1 MGVTTRAGRSV
12 RRWIVVL
19 LAIVAAS
26 TLGAVAGAVAAL
38 VRATPDLDDLRYRP
52 HQTTYIYDRKGRVIR
67 SLYIENR
74 VPVSIDE
81 IPKVM
86 QQAILAAEDADFEK
100 HRGFDVRGILRAL
113 WVDLR
118 EGGRPVQGGS
128 TITQQLAKLMFLS
141 HERTLTRKI
150 RELFL
155 AIELERRFSKEE
167 ILETYLNEI
176 YFGAGAYG
184 VEAAA
189 QTFFGKSIREVT
201 LAEAALLAALP
212 RGPHYY
218 DPFRYPDRALARR
231 NYVLDRMAK
240 EGYISPRA
248 AAEAKAQPLGV
259 VSRNEERDVSASYF
273 VDYVLQQLYER
284 FPADE
289 ARDRIFGGGL
299 RVYTTL
305 DLDLQRAAEQVAAR
319 FPVATTDANGL
330 PQPQLAIVTLDP
342 HTGDILAMVGGR
354 GEGNKFNRAV
364 QATRQPGS
372 AIKPFIWLAAIDRR
386 LATPATVIEDKPLQ
400 YTLPDGTHWQ
410 PSNYDGRFLGPVT
423 IRTALEQSINM
434 VAIQLLEQVTP
445 GVVISYMKQMGI
457 TTLVEPPREPN
468 DRHLALALGG
478 LTRGVTPLEM
488 AAAYGVLANG
498 GILSKPR
505 AILRIEDASGLVLE
519 ETQPSQQVVV
529 SDVTA
534 YLVTDMMRGVVQWGT
549 GRSAA
554 LPDGR
559 PVAGKTGTTEDYT
572 NAWFVGFTP
581 DLVTAVW
588 IGNDEQRVPMRL
600 PDGTNI
606 GSGRAAQ
613 VWRDYMQIAVRN
625 LPPRDFPKPAGI
637 VDGVRIDIKTG
648 LLAPPDC
655 GIPESQT
662 RLEIFAPGTQPTEI
676 SPNCRR
682 SWFQWPDWLRRSFD
696 GLFPPDGSRE

>member
-1 MGVTTRAGRSV
+1 MGVTTRAGRSA
-12 RRWIVVL
+12 RRWIWL
-19 LAIVAAS
+19 VAAVVTAS
-26 TLGAVAGAVAAL
+26 IFGAVAGGVAAL
-38 VRATPDLDDLRYRP
+38 VRATPDLEDLRYRP

-74 VPVSIDE
+74 VPVSIDQ
-81 IPKVM
+81 IPRVM
-86 QQAILAAEDADFEK
+86 QQAIIAVEDADFEK
-100 HRGFDVRGILRAL
+100 HRGFDIRSILRAL

-118 EGGRPVQGGS
+118 HGGVVQGGS
-128 TITQQLAKLMFLS
+128 TITQQLAKIMFLS
-141 HERTLTRKI
+141 QERTLTRKL

-155 AIELERRFSKEE
+155 AIELERRFTKEE

-189 QTFFGKSIREVT
+189 QTYFGKSIRDVT

-212 RGPHYY
+212 RSPYYY

-231 NYVLDRMAK
+231 NFVLDRMVE

-259 VSRNEERDVSASYF
+259 VSRSEKRDVSASYF
-273 VDYVLQQLYER
+273 VDYVLQQLYEM
-284 FPADE
+284 FPSDQ

-305 DLDLQRAAEQVAAR
+305 DLDLQRAAEQVVSR
-319 FPVATTDANGL
+319 FPVAFTDDRGL
-330 PQPQLAIVTLDP
+330 PQPQLALVTLDV

-354 GEGNKFNRAV
+354 GEGDKFNRAV
-364 QATRQPGS
+364 LATRQPGS
-372 AIKPFIWLAAIDRR
+372 AIKPFIWLAAVDRGI
-386 LATPATVIEDKPLQ
+386 ATPATVIEDKPLE
-400 YTLPDGTHWQ
+400 YTLPDGTPWR
-410 PSNYDGRFLGPVT
+410 PANYDNRYLGPVT
-423 IRTALEQSINM
+423 IRTALEQSINT
-434 VAIQLLEQVTP
+434 VAVQLLERVTP
-445 GVVISYMKQMGI
+445 GVVMSYMKQMGI
-457 TTLVEPPREPN
+457 STLVEPPAEPN

-488 AAAYGVLANG
+488 AEAYGVLASG
-498 GILSKPR
+498 GIVSKPR
-505 AILRIEDASGLVLE
+505 AILRVEDSDGLVLE
-519 ETQPSQQVVV
+519 QTSPRQQVVV
-529 SDVTA
+529 SDVSA

-554 LPDGR
+554 LPGGR

-588 IGNDEQRVPMRL
+588 IGNDEQRVPMKM
-600 PDGTNI
+600 PDGSVI

-613 VWRDYMQIAVRN
+613 LWREYMQVAVRN
-625 LPPRDFPKPAGI
+625 LPARDFPKPAGL
-637 VDGVRIDIKTG
+637 VEGVRIDTRTG

-662 RLEIFAPGTQPTEI
+662 RLEIFAPGTQPTEV

-682 SWFQWPDWLRRSFD
+682 PWFTWPDWLRRPLQ
-696 GLFPPDGSRE
+696 GLLDQPDARP